1 MFGQVFYTHVLQNLM
16 AGLILYVAVI
26 GVAFLTV
33 KSAFK
38 KKKQIRSQSLFRQLS
53 RRNIL

>member
-38 KKKQIRSQSLFRQLS
+38 KKKQIRIQSLFRQLS